1 MKSPTS
7 ITFGQ
12 VLRKSMHRHLRHFWN
27 NQENGDTTQAEK
39 NHKFLYFAFF
49 SKPIF
54 KGKNWSFP
62 PFSRKRVGRS
72 SWNFFCRYFKHF
84 GVCIFFWF
92 VEILLWK
99 DLVAFTTGA
108 PSRPSRSLQ
117 YFASH
122 FGSRRYFSKKNTHPI
137 LGLVIVKK
145 FQPDRPTRFEKKG
158 GKLFTM
164 ELQKPSEGPFWQIW
178 VYDKFWSF
186 HRDVATLKFSEI
198 FAEPFAKNAGRGG
211 GSP

>member
-1 MKSPTS
+1 
-7 ITFGQ
+7 
-12 VLRKSMHRHLRHFWN
+12 MHRHLRHFWN

-108 PSRPSRSLQ
+108 PSRPSRGLQ

-122 FGSRRYFSKKNTHPI
+122 FGSRRYFSKKKYTPHF
-137 LGLVIVKK
+137 GSSYCKK
-145 FQPDRPTRFEKKG
+145 ISAIGRPVSKKKG
-158 GKLFTM
+158 GNFSPWNSRNPLKA
-164 ELQKPSEGPFWQIW
+164 PSDKFESMTNFGPFI
-178 VYDKFWSF
+178 
-186 HRDVATLKFSEI
+186 EM
-198 FAEPFAKNAGRGG
+198 
-211 GSP
+211 